1 MQIIIYFTTFFYF
14 IPLEIKTLE
23 LLRCFIKTD
32 GRWLFCSPDKS
43 DIPVLTWAFFF
54 EADEKTATF
63 KQKWKWRC
71 STFETLESYFPS
83 LPGIGWPYLPLC
95 EVQVD
100 GDLVA
105 TEPGQVVVVGELG
118 LQLPQLL
125 LGERRALFPGLA
137 AGVHL
142 KTGLLDI
149 CRETETKKCFAFL
162 GKLFHHVCLTNMR
175 KIKCFFKWAYDAF
188 SSSTLCYKVS

>member
-1 MQIIIYFTTFFYF
+1 MLIWRDNNYHIF
-14 IPLEIKTLE
+14 PA
-23 LLRCFIKTD
+23 LL
-32 GRWLFCSPDKS
+32 
-43 DIPVLTWAFFF
+43 
-54 EADEKTATF
+54 
-63 KQKWKWRC
+63 
-71 STFETLESYFPS
+71 
-83 LPGIGWPYLPLC
+83 GIRLLYLSLC

-105 TEPGQVVVVGELG
+105 AEPGQVVVVGELG

-149 CRETETKKCFAFL
+149 CRETERERVFVRYEL
-162 GKLFHHVCLTNMR
+162 CLTAQASLR
-175 KIKCFFKWAYDAF
+175 VYI
-188 SSSTLCYKVS
+188 